1 MNVSGP
7 TPISP
12 RMDDPAA
19 TLRLHQ
25 RFEAEVLQVAGERV
39 TLSVAGV
46 SIVARMTST
55 EQAAI
60 LTQHRRATF
69 QVQEAGPEMKL
80 KLVTASSAPGAEGL
94 RIDVDPAVELLRQA
108 GLPPDE
114 TNLQLARACL
124 QNHVAITKAFITQ
137 TRSVLE
143 QALGPP
149 GQEKG
154 GAPGGAAS
162 GSASLAQAA
171 QTAVSWAAT
180 GRALTPATLSLLLQ
194 ELPDFTNLVASLR
207 SGLASARSRLSPEDA
222 ALLDQAIQWL
232 DALAVDLP
240 SDGDL
245 AEKLQKAIRL
255 MGRSLEAELA
265 GKGLRPSEEDNSG
278 LYSLAQL
285 SRRLDHGEP
294 AALKAAIEQL
304 LGRLNQQN
312 LRNTPAPQAG
322 AQEQWL
328 ALEIP
333 CSLAHTP
340 GSPNSALDQSEL
352 PVHLRI
358 LKKNQSEDQPDGHS
372 GSRFIIQAEAAP
384 GKVIE
389 VDLSILERRVQVYVS
404 APDADISGRAAEE
417 MDGLSQGLTRLGYEV
432 QNAVIG
438 VKETPAQRPNTD
450 AQRGAVSGPVRHTD
464 WRA

>member
-1 MNVSGP
+1 
-7 TPISP
+7 
-12 RMDDPAA
+12 
-19 TLRLHQ
+19 
-25 RFEAEVLQVAGERV
+25 
-39 TLSVAGV
+39 
-46 SIVARMTST
+46 
-55 EQAAI
+55 
-60 LTQHRRATF
+60 
-69 QVQEAGPEMKL
+69 
-80 KLVTASSAPGAEGL
+80 
-94 RIDVDPAVELLRQA
+94 
-108 GLPPDE
+108 
-114 TNLQLARACL
+114 
-124 QNHVAITKAFITQ
+124 
-137 TRSVLE
+137 
-143 QALGPP
+143 
-149 GQEKG
+149 
-154 GAPGGAAS
+154 
-162 GSASLAQAA
+162 
-171 QTAVSWAAT
+171 
-180 GRALTPATLSLLLQ
+180 
-194 ELPDFTNLVASLR
+194 
-207 SGLASARSRLSPEDA
+207 
-222 ALLDQAIQWL
+222 
-232 DALAVDLP
+232 VDLP

-358 LKKNQSEDQPDGHS
+358 LKKNQSEDQPDGHC